1 MRIDRV
7 GAYMARYAAKNAVAA
22 GLAGECEVQLSYT
35 IGSAG
40 PVSLRVR
47 TFGSGSIDDAEIAGR
62 LRRAFDFRIG
72 AIVRDLRLRHLPG
85 EHPEGFYRR
94 LAAYGHMGRTDL
106 DVPWERTDRAAQLA

>member
-1 MRIDRV
+1 M
-7 GAYMARYAAKNAVAA
+7 
-22 GLAGECEVQLSYT
+22 SYS

-47 TFGSGSIDDAEIAGR
+47 TFGTGRIDDAEIAQR
-62 LRRAFDFRIG
+62 LQQQFDFRIG
-72 AIVRDLRLRHLPG
+72 AIVRDLRLRHLPA

-106 DVPWERTDRAAQLA
+106 DAPWERTDRAAALG